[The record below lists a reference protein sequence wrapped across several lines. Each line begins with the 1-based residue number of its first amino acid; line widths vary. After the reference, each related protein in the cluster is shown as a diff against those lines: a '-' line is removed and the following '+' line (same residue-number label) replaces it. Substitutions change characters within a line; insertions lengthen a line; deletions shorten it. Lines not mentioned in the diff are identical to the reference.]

1 MEAAPQSSCPA
12 WPHRYPH
19 GCQNDSQENALVPS
33 CYLGGRHNDDGQSTQ
48 HYLPPTRYWDLEE
61 YIPHHGGILL
71 YEYIHHAGPLWEDES
86 RAIFKEISAL
96 SYCLD
101 QGTFRR
107 HLKPGNMIHRNGTI
121 KTINF
126 GLSTQVNTGQK
137 LSFHC
142 GTFSYAVPWSSLADS
157 MMSPWSI

>member
-1 MEAAPQSSCPA
+1 MAVKMIHKRKHWCHPVTSEVDIMMMVNQPNIMSLQQGIETEKS
-12 WPHRYPH
+12 
-19 GCQNDSQENALVPS
+19 N
-33 CYLGGRHNDDGQSTQ
+33 YLIMV
-48 HYLPPTRYWDLEE
+48 LAK
-61 YIPHHGGILL
+61 GILL
-71 YEYIHHAGPLWEDES
+71 YEYIHHAGPLWEDEAW
-86 RAIFKEISAL
+86 AIFKEISAL

-142 GTFSYAVPWSSLADS
+142 GTFSYAVP
-157 MMSPWSI
+157 